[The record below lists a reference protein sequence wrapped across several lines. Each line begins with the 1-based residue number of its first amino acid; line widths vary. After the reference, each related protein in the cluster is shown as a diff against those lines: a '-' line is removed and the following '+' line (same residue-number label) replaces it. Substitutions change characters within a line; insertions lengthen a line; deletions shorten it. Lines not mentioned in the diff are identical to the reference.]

1 MIIKNIIF
9 HQVIKE
15 ANGNPELN
23 LSQDVIVI
31 DDDVKDFATK
41 LIQSFN
47 SKYPT
52 QGTFEENADLYPF
65 QKYIN
70 EYLEEEDFVIFS
82 HQSMEILEDKIS
94 IHNAT

>member
-41 LIQSFN
+41 LIKSFN

-52 QGTFEENADLYPF
+52 QGTFEENNVRVERKHCSF
-65 QKYIN
+65 QRKKI
-70 EYLEEEDFVIFS
+70 LIIF
-82 HQSMEILEDKIS
+82 L
-94 IHNAT
+94 